1 MEEANGPL
9 DELAKIRPRTVVFK
23 DNTPDVRAGNKRKQS
38 VTELTNAKFIE
49 IHAAMARVL
58 HLSGAGEFFDALS
71 AKVGG
76 YHGSA
81 ESSRSW
87 GEMEEK
93 LEVQSLKSALEEVL
107 G

>member
-9 DELAKIRPRTVVFK
+9 DELVKIRPRTVVFK
-23 DNTPDVRAGNKRKQS
+23 DNTPDVRSGNKRKQS
-38 VTELTNAKFIE
+38 VTELPNAKFIE
-49 IHAAMARVL
+49 IHAAMAQVL
-58 HLSGAGEFFDALS
+58 HPSGAGEFFDALS
-71 AKVGG
+71 AKVGE
-76 YHGSA
+76 YRGSA
-81 ESSRSW
+81 ESSPSW